1 MNLAENLADAVEAE
15 GNVLQFTVP
24 APDAKLLRLADLHRK
39 QAADAERE
47 IADTKRQLRKTVK
60 AFNDEIKRLRQ
71 EISAAEEGAAA
82 KIEAAGLIATACR
95 AFLSAADR

>member
-1 MNLAENLADAVEAE
+1 MTLSEQLADSVEAE

-24 APDAKLLRLADLHRK
+24 SPDAKLLRLADLHRK

-47 IADTKRQLRKTVK
+47 IAETKRRLRKTIK

-71 EISAAEEGAAA
+71 EISAAEDGAAA
-82 KIEAAGLIATACR
+82 KIAAASVIATACR
-95 AFLSAADR
+95 AFLAAADR

>member
-15 GNVLQFTVP
+15 GKVLQFTVP
-24 APDAKLLRLADLHRK
+24 SPDAKLNRLADLHRK
-39 QAADAERE
+39 QAADADRE
-47 IADTKRQLRKTVK
+47 IAETKRQLRKTVK
-60 AFNDEIKRLRQ
+60 AINDEIKRLKM
-71 EISAAEEGAAA
+71 EIASAEEGAAA